1 MNTLFLA
8 NAWRFALLTAVLVV
22 SSVLPAIRVAR
33 ASEAVIHFQVGEA
46 KEDQNV
52 TITLFDQEAPATV
65 ENFKKLAST
74 KFYKGLMIHR
84 IVPETLVQMG
94 DPLSRG
100 KDRSRV
106 GTGGPEY
113 TLPSE
118 VNRHKHMRGA
128 VAMAALPET
137 LNPAHASNGSQF
149 YIILQPQPAL
159 DKDYT
164 VFGEV
169 TAGLDFLDSISR
181 RGRDTNDYPLEK
193 VTIRSID
200 VR

>member
-1 MNTLFLA
+1 M
-8 NAWRFALLTAVLVV
+8 
-22 SSVLPAIRVAR
+22 
-33 ASEAVIHFQVGEA
+33 
-46 KEDQNV
+46 
-52 TITLFDQEAPATV
+52 TITLFDQDAPATV
-65 ENFKKLAST
+65 ENFKKLAVK

-94 DPLSRG
+94 DPLSRT

-118 VNRHKHMRGA
+118 VNRHKHVRGA

-137 LNPAHASNGSQF
+137 LNPAHVSNGSQF
-149 YIILQPQPAL
+149 YIVLRPQPDL

-181 RGRDTNDYPLEK
+181 RGRDTNDYPLER
-193 VTIRSID
+193 VMIRSID